1 MLRPG
6 IYPQCLTQCLYIWA
20 YKASVYALV
29 YELQQ
34 DLSIVLPKY
43 LGCFNTVLTCYCLL
57 MLFVFRE
64 PNPCNASEGGGD
76 SSSENAGRSTW
87 FIATAACHHMTNNRS
102 LIPDLSPVSNKVVHS
117 GNGLPM
123 QVCGRGSVET
133 AKVVLPD
140 VWYVPELTENLVSVG
155 QLTELNLS
163 IVFGGGECSI
173 SKISDGSVV
182 GKARMGSD
190 GMYAVDFLKVQLN

>member
-1 MLRPG
+1 MAAPF
-6 IYPQCLTQCLYIWA
+6 PVSPATSA
-20 YKASVYALV
+20 
-29 YELQQ
+29 
-34 DLSIVLPKY
+34 
-43 LGCFNTVLTCYCLL
+43 
-57 MLFVFRE
+57 E

-76 SSSENAGRSTW
+76 SSLENAGRSTW